1 MTGRVLSAAERR
13 RSLAAVMS
21 CVGVSGLCFGLTSPL
36 LTLLLERQ
44 GVDAVLIGLSA
55 ATSSLAVLFIG
66 PLVPALVARLG
77 TLGALYSAVA
87 VAVAALL
94 MLPLFPNVYAWFPI
108 RFVLGAAI
116 AVQWIA
122 SEIWV
127 NRISTNEG
135 RGTTVG
141 IYAMLFAVGF
151 AIGPLLIVAVG
162 SVGWTPFLVAAGLL
176 AASALPLMT
185 AHGLAPKL
193 LVHGGGGLLTVAKR
207 APLLLAAAWTCGA
220 VVMSVVALLPIY
232 GLRGGLDEHAVVVM
246 VSVFL
251 IGNAALQVPIGWLS
265 ARIPRRRLL
274 AGLAVLGVAGPLLL
288 APALASG
295 AALWALLFLWG
306 GTVIGFYTVGLVAL
320 GERFPG
326 PQIAAANAAFVM
338 VFEFGSV
345 TGPALTGAA
354 LAAWAPHGFVAALA
368 GICLFFLGLTV
379 LFRRTE
385 EPSG

>member
-1 MTGRVLSAAERR
+1 MTATALTASERW

-55 ATSSLAVLFIG
+55 ATSALAVLFVG
-66 PLVPALVARLG
+66 PLVPALVSRLG

-94 MLPLFPNVYAWFPI
+94 LLPLFPNVYAWFPI

-127 NRISTNEG
+127 NRISTDEG

-162 SVGWTPFLVAAGLL
+162 STGWMPFLVAAGLL
-176 AASALPLMT
+176 AASVLPLTT
-185 AHGLAPKL
+185 AHGLAPR
-193 LVHGGGGLLTVAKR
+193 VSARGGGGLLTVAKH
-207 APLLLAAAWTCGA
+207 APLLLACAWTCGA

-232 GLRGGLDEHAVVVM
+232 GLRSGLDEDAVVAM

-251 IGNAALQVPIGWLS
+251 IGNAALQLPIGWLS
-265 ARIPRRRLL
+265 ARIPRRQLL
-274 AGLAVLGVAGPLLL
+274 AGLAVLGIIGPLLL

-295 AALWALLFLWG
+295 FALWALLFLWG

-326 PQIAAANAAFVM
+326 SQIAAANAAFVV

-354 LAAWAPHGFVAALA
+354 LAAWTPHGLVVALA
-368 GICLFFLGLTV
+368 GICV
-379 LFRRTE
+379 LFLALLALLRRAG
-385 EPSG
+385 EPGG

>member
-1 MTGRVLSAAERR
+1 MTASALSAVERR

-77 TLGALYSAVA
+77 TLGALYSALA

-127 NRISTNEG
+127 NRISTEEG

-141 IYAMLFAVGF
+141 IYSMLFAVGF

-162 SVGWTPFLVAAGLL
+162 SVGWAPFLVAAALL
-176 AASALPLMT
+176 AVSALPLT
-185 AHGLAPKL
+185 AARGLAPRISAR
-193 LVHGGGGLLTVAKR
+193 GGGGLLTVAKH
-207 APLLLAAAWTCGA
+207 APLLLVCAWTCGA

-232 GLRGGLDEHAVVVM
+232 GLRSGLDEDAVVAM

-251 IGNAALQVPIGWLS
+251 IGNAALQIPIGWLS
-265 ARIPRRRLL
+265 ARMPRRSLL
-274 AGLAVLGVAGPLLL
+274 AGLAVLGIVGPLLL

-295 AALWALLFLWG
+295 FTLWILLFLWG
-306 GTVIGFYTVGLVAL
+306 GAVVGFYTVGLVAL

-326 PQIAAANAAFVM
+326 SQIAAANAAFVM

-354 LAAWAPHGFVAALA
+354 LAAWTPHGFVVALA
-368 GICLFFLGLTV
+368 GICVFFLAL
-379 LFRRTE
+379 LAFLRRAG
-385 EPSG
+385 EPEG